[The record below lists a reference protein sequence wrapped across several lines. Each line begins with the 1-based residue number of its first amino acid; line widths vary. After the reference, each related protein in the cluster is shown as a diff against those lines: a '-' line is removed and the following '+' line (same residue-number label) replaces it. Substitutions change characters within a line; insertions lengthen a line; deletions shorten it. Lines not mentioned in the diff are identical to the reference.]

1 VLGHSFDQRRRPHGD
16 SDGLLLPNQHDK
28 PLAAGDAGVEQI
40 TLRHGVVPR
49 HDRNHYGGY
58 SELTLV
64 DARGVCRHQGVEL
77 AKAIGDRAPVEA
89 DT

>member
-1 VLGHSFDQRRRPHGD
+1 MLLTAVNPKLPSLESLPSFCTGCGWTARN
-16 SDGLLLPNQHDK
+16 SN
-28 PLAAGDAGVEQI
+28 VQI
-40 TLRHGVVPR
+40 RASWVFR
-49 HDRNHYGGY
+49 A
-58 SELTLV
+58 LTLV